1 MHQSLITMNK
11 HLLPFITFLVLFL
24 ITVSYKAQY
33 GDVHMLIQNKEFGLS
48 PMYPP
53 YDFDA
58 DGDIDIVS
66 NIWPYETTDI
76 LLLQND
82 SARHFT
88 IPTAHTYDFASES
101 YHGSIDMDNN
111 GLGDLIFSNLDFSM
125 GVKYQTSPGVYSA
138 NSSVAGAPY
147 LFATFV
153 TAFEDFDD
161 DQLPDIVSYENNFLY
176 FNKNIGGT
184 SMARVDSI
192 DMSFYSAYPTIAQ
205 LDDVNADTYKDY
217 IYTYYTDESFEIRIF
232 ENMNG
237 DFLENPDTLSIPV
250 VPDPFNNTKIE
261 FRDLNGDNLPDL
273 VLILN
278 QVIYTAINLGGF
290 EFDTPIPLTS
300 PGYQSYVVADFDNDG
315 DNDMMTSANTF
326 QFYMPQTE
334 LYINDGIGNFAMNT
348 IGNSSLNLFYHT
360 PADLDNDGLLDVL
373 ATDGVSSGVVFIL
386 WNNGNNLFT
395 EPYLQ
400 NVHSFAVGNVWTYTA
415 GNITNNNH
423 FDIVASTYSGAVGA
437 LVHWEIDPQNP
448 QVALQEIWHTNPLGD
463 LYSYVLGGYETINK
477 PVDLDED
484 GDMDLVIYTQSTNTL
499 AWMENSGD
507 DKYFTT
513 HEFGNIVWTGNE
525 YFDLLDMDEDT
536 DLDFV
541 ILNPGEQV
549 QVQTN
554 LPGSELDQPTVI
566 FDISQN
572 LPNKVI
578 DLDGDGDQDL
588 IGGSADGT
596 QGLIFENTGGGV
608 FAEPITFS
616 SNAGVYGPFVSMSD
630 FNADGIADFVFNA
643 PDSLEIWTSQ
653 NSFNYAKTRIPSL
666 LSNTFFHMR
675 SSDADADG
683 DTDVLLCNDGVWIL
697 ENENGILQSEMPWH
711 GFNDGATETHSFSVA
726 DVDADGDEDL
736 IVGRASMFYWV
747 ENIAASPTLITG
759 MVYYD
764 ENESASYDLG
774 ELLLQNTEVNIAP
787 TNVTLFTN
795 ELGRFVYQAPNEG
808 EYTIHVDL
816 DENLWTSSNG
826 LSDTTIN
833 VLASGGSV
841 ELSLGY
847 TDILGIDSILA
858 TVSSSQAICNTVGN
872 IWLSFTNSGTTT
884 PDLVYELELA
894 PGLYF
899 DAMNNIPTDSIVGN
913 KYYWHYNDIIPTL
926 THMLNV
932 QVVFP
937 PVNIVPDNM
946 LYSVLITYVYDEVG
960 NVSDTLVSSFT
971 SMVFCAYDPNDKTEL
986 NGWSDEGYMLPNGE
1000 MEYLIRF
1007 QNTGNY
1013 PATDVRIEDP
1023 LSDLLDA
1030 STLHPVAWS
1039 HPMWT
1044 EIDADNKVIFHFDN
1058 IMLPDSTADLAGSQG
1073 FVRFRIHPAAN
1084 LAPGTDIE
1092 NTAYIYF
1099 DLNEAIVTNTEVNTI
1114 FNCTPG
1120 SISILNETA
1129 ICENAEFIFS
1139 TLRFDFETYNWTIN
1153 TTSFEGIEFAYTPTT
1168 LEEQTLLL
1176 TATNPICT
1184 LQTELVFTPSEQP
1197 VFNDIYLEDVLV
1209 CDEATMLFVSGNG
1222 NVVWT
1227 LPNNTTSQ
1235 GFPVSAEEDGTYT
1248 ATLTNE
1254 CGAISQSVN
1263 LTLFEMPQVGIGQ
1276 LDGVLF
1282 ALNDNEQYQW
1292 FLEGA
1297 PIVGATGPDYVP
1309 TETGNYSLLVTFA
1322 NGCSNISELLFV
1334 EVGINENN
1342 LFPITISPNPM
1353 SNFCTINVPKGLW
1366 QMQLIDA
1373 TGRVVYRVSANGS
1386 APIILER
1393 KQLPNGIYTIQ
1404 LLQNNLLHS
1413 TKLVIE

>member
-1 MHQSLITMNK
+1 MNK

-58 DGDIDIVS
+58 DGDLDVVS
-66 NIWPYETTDI
+66 NSWPYETTDI

-88 IPTAHTYDFASES
+88 TPTMNQYDFDSEA
-101 YHGSIDMDNN
+101 YHGSIDFDHN
-111 GLGDLIFSNLDFSM
+111 GLGDFLFSNLDFSL
-125 GVKYQTSPGVYSA
+125 GIKYQTSPGVFGA
-138 NSSVAGAPY
+138 TTGVTGAPY

-153 TAFEDFDD
+153 TAIEDFDD
-161 DQLPDIVSYENNFLY
+161 DLLPDIVSLESNILY
-176 FNKNIGGT
+176 FNKNINGT
-184 SMARVDSI
+184 SMIRTDSI
-192 DMSFYSAYPTIAQ
+192 DLSLISAAPAISQ
-205 LDDVNADTYKDY
+205 LDDLNDDTYKDY
-217 IYTYYTDESFEIRIF
+217 IYGYYTDESFEIRIF

-237 DFLENPDTLSIPV
+237 DFLENPDTLSIPL
-250 VPDPFNNTKIE
+250 VPEPYINTKVE

-278 QVIYTAINLGGF
+278 QVLYTAINLGGF

-315 DNDMMTSANTF
+315 DNDIMTSANSF

-334 LYINDGIGNFAMNT
+334 LYINDGSGNFAMNT

-415 GNITNNNH
+415 GNITNNNQ

-477 PVDLDED
+477 PVDFDED
-484 GDMDLVIYTQSTNTL
+484 GDMDLVIYTQSTTTL

-507 DKYFTT
+507 DQYFTT

-554 LPGSELDQPTVI
+554 LPGSELDQPTVV

-588 IGGSADGT
+588 IGRSADGT

-616 SNAGVYGPFVSMSD
+616 SSDGVYGPFVSMGD

-795 ELGRFVYQAPNEG
+795 ELGQFVYQAPNEG

-872 IWLSFTNSGTTT
+872 IWLSFTNSGTTS

-899 DAMNNIPTDSIVGN
+899 DAINNIPTDSIVGN
-913 KYYWHYNDIIPTL
+913 KYYWHFNNILPTL
-926 THMLNV
+926 SHMLNV

-946 LYSVLITYVYDEVG
+946 LYSVLTTYVYYEVG

-986 NGWSDEGYMLPNGE
+986 NGWRDEGYMLPNGE

-1007 QNTGNY
+1007 QNTGNF

-1030 STLHPVAWS
+1030 STLQPVAWS

-1073 FVRFRIHPAAN
+1073 FVRFRIHPVAN
-1084 LAPGTDIE
+1084 LAPGTVIE

-1114 FNCTPG
+1114 FDCTPG
-1120 SISILNETA
+1120 SISILNESA

-1153 TTSFEGIEFAYTPTT
+1153 NETIEGFEFAYIPTST
-1168 LEEQTLLL
+1168 DTQTLLL
-1176 TATNPICT
+1176 TATNPICE
-1184 LQTELVFTPSEQP
+1184 LQTELIFIPSAQPQFEITMPSE
-1197 VFNDIYLEDVLV
+1197 VLI
-1209 CDEATMLFVSGNG
+1209 CGLGATLQMNGNG
-1222 NVVWT
+1222 TMEWLFEDQT
-1227 LPNNTTSQ
+1227 ISQ
-1235 GFPVSAEEDGTYT
+1235 EDIVAIADSGLYT
-1248 ATLTNE
+1248 GTLTNE
-1254 CGAISQSVN
+1254 CGSISQDVHVGFIDVP
-1263 LTLFEMPQVGIGQ
+1263 TVGIGQ

-1309 TETGNYSLLVTFA
+1309 TETGNYSLLVTFS

-1334 EVGINENN
+1334 EVGINENS
-1342 LFPITISPNPM
+1342 LLPIVISPNPM
-1353 SNFCTINVPKGLW
+1353 HNASTIKAPKGIW
-1366 QMQLIDA
+1366 QLQLIDGI
-1373 TGRVVYRVSANGS
+1373 GRVVLSSTINGS
-1386 APIILER
+1386 SPFVLER
-1393 KQLPNGIYTIQ
+1393 KQLPNGIYTLQ
-1404 LLQNNLLHS
+1404 LSQNE
-1413 TKLVIE
+1413 KLFSSKLIIE